1 MNKYEQ
7 YKGACKAS
15 PKLGVK
21 LPLESTWVRKTVWSS
36 FCFRCPICILTFDFV
51 MSFDKTE
58 AH

>member
-21 LPLESTWVRKTVWSS
+21 PPLESNWVRKTVGSS
-36 FCFRCPICILTFDFV
+36 FCFPCPVFIPTFDFV
-51 MSFDKTE
+51 LRFDKTE
-58 AH
+58 AQ